1 VKSLLTFVRR
11 SIPLLLLLQLAFTPR
26 AHAADQA
33 EISGVVV
40 DQLGGRVPGAR
51 VQVLRAGVPVHDA
64 SSDGAGAFR
73 VSGLEAGRYAVAAR
87 AEGFAARTTPDFFLA
102 AGGTQS
108 LEVRLDVGPLAQ
120 QVFVTAS
127 VGAVPASQAGA
138 PATVVDLAALEVL
151 GYVDVQNAI
160 RTVPGVQVV
169 QSGGRGA
176 TTALFVRGG
185 SSNFNKI
192 LVDGV
197 PANDIGGAFD
207 FADVT
212 TAGIDSVEV
221 LRGSNSVRFGT
232 DALAGV
238 VSLETARGRTRV
250 PEAVVSLDGG
260 NFGTGRAELSVGG
273 AASRTDYFVDVAR
286 LTTDNAVA
294 NDDYAATTV
303 AARAGTIVGK
313 GTRLGFT
320 LRRLDGTRGNP
331 NAVNYFGI
339 SDDAR
344 VERTGTFASVSA
356 DSLLTER
363 WRTAIR
369 LTSAGQSYEY
379 SNPAPT
385 GDAFNPFGFG
395 AVYVG
400 RPVTIRGANGY
411 SATGR
416 AILDYGGTYPSR
428 FASRVTRR
436 LLSAEATYEPAAR
449 LAVGGGLRVED
460 EHGESNAGTPTATD
474 RLNYGGFGEVRA
486 SAMGRVFVT
495 AGIGL
500 DHNAIFGN
508 AATPRVSLAAYL
520 RPPTAAALGETK
532 ITVNAGKGIKEP
544 SLFQELS
551 SLYGLLPAGAPARAG
566 VSPIG
571 AEKSRSLDVGVEQG
585 LSGGRV
591 RVRVAYFDN
600 TFTDLVEF
608 VSRNVLPRIG
618 VPAAAAAATP
628 FGAYVNSQSNRARGI
643 ELSGEAA
650 VGTMRVAGAYMFLDA
665 VVTQSLSSGALSPAF
680 NPAFPGVPIGAYSPL
695 VGARP
700 FRRPTHSGSVTAT
713 YARDRAQVGLAA
725 YLFGRQDDSTF
736 LTDEFFGNSLLL
748 PNKDLDPAYQRVDL
762 TGSYRLHPRLRW
774 FVAAEN
780 VFNERYEPVAGFPAL
795 SRAVRSGI
803 AVTLGGDGRP

>member
-1 VKSLLTFVRR
+1 MKSLLTCVVRLT
-11 SIPLLLLLQLAFTPR
+11 SLVLLLAFPT
-26 AHAADQA
+26 HAWAAGHA
-33 EISGVVV
+33 EIVGVVV
-40 DQLGGRVPGAR
+40 DQLGGRVSGAR
-51 VQVLRAGVPVHDA
+51 VQVLRAGAPVQDVVSDA
-64 SSDGAGAFR
+64 TGAFR
-73 VSGLEAGRYAVAAR
+73 VAGLETGRYVVTAT
-87 AEGFAARTTPDFFLA
+87 AEGFASRTTPDFFLA
-102 AGGTQS
+102 AGGTRS
-108 LEVRLDVGPLAQ
+108 LEVRLDIGPLAQ

-138 PATVVDLAALEVL
+138 PATVIDLAALESL

-160 RTVPGVQVV
+160 RAIPGVQVI

-176 TTALFVRGG
+176 STALFVRGG

-192 LVDGV
+192 LLDGV

-207 FADVT
+207 FADVV
-212 TAGIDSVEV
+212 TAGIDRVEV

-232 DALAGV
+232 DALTGV
-238 VSLETARGRTRV
+238 VSLETSRGRTRV
-250 PEAVVSLDGG
+250 PEAVVSIEGG

-273 AASRTDYFVDVAR
+273 VAGRMDYFADVAH

-294 NDDYAATTV
+294 NDDYDATTV
-303 AARAGTIVGK
+303 AARGGGVVGT

-320 LRRLDGTRGNP
+320 VRHLDATRGNP
-331 NAVNYFGI
+331 NAVSYFGL

-344 VERTGTFASVSA
+344 VGRTGTFVSVSA
-356 DSLLTER
+356 ESLIDQRL
-363 WRTAIR
+363 RTAVR
-369 LTSAGQSYEY
+369 FASAEQRYEY

-385 GDAFNPFGFG
+385 GEAFDPFGFG
-395 AVYVG
+395 ANYVG

-411 SATGR
+411 AATGR

-428 FASRVTRR
+428 FVSRVSRR

-460 EHGESNAGTPTATD
+460 EHGESNTGTLATTD

-486 SAMGRVFVT
+486 SAAGRVFVT
-495 AGIGL
+495 AGLGL

-520 RPPTAAALGETK
+520 RPPTTSALGETK

-585 LSGGRV
+585 LSGGRA

-608 VSRNVLPRIG
+608 VSRNVLPRLG
-618 VPAAAAAATP
+618 VPVAAAAATP
-628 FGAYVNSQSNRARGI
+628 FGAYVNSQSNRARGV

-665 VVTQSLSSGALSPAF
+665 VVTASLSSGALSPAI

-713 YARDRAQVGLAA
+713 YSRQRAQVGLAA

-748 PNKDLDPAYQRVDL
+748 PNKDLDAAYQRVDL
-762 TGSYRLHPRLRW
+762 TGSYRLHSRVRW
-774 FVAAEN
+774 FVNLEN
-780 VFNERYEPVAGFPAL
+780 VFNERYEAVAGFPAL
-795 SRAVRSGI
+795 PRAVRSGI
-803 AVTLGGDGRP
+803 TLTIGGDGRP